1 MDLKRPIVFKR
12 FFGGIISPST
22 KVQSKTERNKCS
34 SSPIASKSIITRSK
48 SCQSTSRLKPVLK
61 NSNSNKPIVDRCWWI
76 EAESDIPCIID
87 DENGVNGL
95 LNSNIQ
101 QRPHSAMMNDKWRLA
116 NNNFSA
122 RMTFSGRT
130 EDLLVSI
137 GSRSNTSTSGTLN
150 SFLLPMTSIYDSS
163 CCSSDSPCSSSSL
176 AIPTLLLFDNQNSP
190 IPSPVSIPDPTT
202 RQTGAVSFDK
212 RGEWRRRSADGT
224 EGLQNG
230 TSYRS
235 DNEKQQIKGSSP
247 LNGKWPDT
255 QDLNRC
261 LNTLFPSVELCPTQS
276 QVLTLLLCLRTFISP
291 VEILQKLLQ
300 HIMFV
305 QHDNSTNF
313 TKESQRK
320 LFDNVLS
327 FCGYWIHSLPYD
339 FKKPQM
345 RDRLL
350 AVLSLSGTKK
360 DSNAQNL
367 CDELL
372 TELRVSL
379 GRLECYEN
387 AIRSLQPKL
396 EEHWERRWETPNGL
410 LALGRSALAVAQQLA
425 HIELERLSMVGL
437 DELVEMLGNSNSLDH
452 LGQQPPPGCIRHY
465 VQWFNQLSQLS
476 ASEILSHQHKRH
488 RARCVEFLLE
498 VAREC
503 LAIGNFNSL
512 AAIIAGLSAQPVARL
527 KKTWAKVDKS
537 RLEVLQRQLDPSG
550 NFAVY
555 RATLKA
561 AIWIE
566 ERSPRANNAVVIPFF
581 GILLRDLFMHY
592 RQCRHPGPNGY
603 LNRMAFD
610 EFGTLMSQLER
621 WKQAEC
627 HFSRVAP
634 LIQYLLL
641 SPLLSERSMFLLSYS
656 YEMPDNNADREHLRR
671 FTTKIANEKA
681 NDKNHKKHQNKNQN
695 GMNTN

>member
-1 MDLKRPIVFKR
+1 
-12 FFGGIISPST
+12 
-22 KVQSKTERNKCS
+22 
-34 SSPIASKSIITRSK
+34 
-48 SCQSTSRLKPVLK
+48 
-61 NSNSNKPIVDRCWWI
+61 
-76 EAESDIPCIID
+76 
-87 DENGVNGL
+87 
-95 LNSNIQ
+95 
-101 QRPHSAMMNDKWRLA
+101 
-116 NNNFSA
+116 
-122 RMTFSGRT
+122 
-130 EDLLVSI
+130 
-137 GSRSNTSTSGTLN
+137 
-150 SFLLPMTSIYDSS
+150 MTSIYDSS

-190 IPSPVSIPDPTT
+190 IPSPISIPDPTT
-202 RQTGAVSFDK
+202 NRQNSGVSFDK
-212 RGEWRRRSADGT
+212 RGGEWRRRRSADGT

-230 TSYRS
+230 SSLRS

-247 LNGKWPDT
+247 LNGKWPVS

-261 LNTLFPSVELCPTQS
+261 LNSLFPSVEQCPTQS
-276 QVLTLLLCLRTFISP
+276 HVLTLLLCLRTFISP
-291 VEILQKLLQ
+291 VEILQKFLQ

-396 EEHWERRWETPNGL
+396 EEHWERRWEIPNGL

-437 DELVEMLGNSNSLDH
+437 DELVEMLGNAHSLDH

-527 KKTWAKVDKS
+527 RKTWAKVDKS

-566 ERSPRANNAVVIPFF
+566 ERSPRANSAVVIPFF

-592 RQCRHPGPNGY
+592 RQCRNPGPSGY

-610 EFGTLMSQLER
+610 EFGTLMAQLER
-621 WKQAEC
+621 WKLAEC

-656 YEMPDNNADREHLRR
+656 YEMPDNNADKEHLKK
-671 FTTKIANEKA
+671 FTIKIANEKS
-681 NDKNHKKHQNKNQN
+681 NENNKNYKKHHQNNNKNQN
-695 GMNTN
+695 GMMNT

>member
-1 MDLKRPIVFKR
+1 KR
-12 FFGGIISPST
+12 FFGGVISPSKT
-22 KVQSKTERNKCS
+22 KVQSKIDGKVCS
-34 SSPIASKSIITRSK
+34 SPLSSKSIITRSR
-48 SCQSTSRLKPVLK
+48 SCQSTSRLKSVLK
-61 NSNSNKPIVDRCWWI
+61 NCNSNNNKPAENRCWWL
-76 EAESDIPCIID
+76 ESINDIPCITD
-87 DENGVNGL
+87 NVSNT
-95 LNSNIQ
+95 NSNEILHANFQ
-101 QRPHSAMMNDKWRLA
+101 QRRPHSAMSNDKWKFT
-116 NNNFSA
+116 NNSNNFSA

-130 EDLLVSI
+130 DNLMSI
-137 GSRSNTSTSGTLN
+137 GSRSSTSGTLN

-176 AIPTLLLFDNQNSP
+176 AIPTLLLFDNHNSP
-190 IPSPVSIPDPTT
+190 IPSPISIPEPN
-202 RQTGAVSFDK
+202 TGGVSFDK
-212 RGEWRRRSADGT
+212 REEWRRRRSADGT

-230 TSYRS
+230 INLKS
-235 DNEKQQIKGSSP
+235 DNQIKGTSP
-247 LNGKWPDT
+247 LNGKWPDSE
-255 QDLNRC
+255 DLKRC
-261 LNTLFPSVELCPTQS
+261 LDMLFPSVKHCPTQS

-291 VEILQKLLQ
+291 VELLQKFLQ

-313 TKESQRK
+313 TKESQRR

-327 FCGYWIHSLPYD
+327 FCAYWIRSLPYD

-360 DSNAQNL
+360 DSNAQHL

-410 LALGRSALAVAQQLA
+410 LALGRSALTVAQQLA

-437 DELVEMLGNSNSLDH
+437 NELIEMIGNANSLDH

-476 ASEILSHQHKRH
+476 ASELLSHQHKKH

-498 VAREC
+498 IAREC

-566 ERSPRANNAVVIPFF
+566 ERSPRASNAVVIPFF
-581 GILLRDLFMHY
+581 GILLRDLFMHF
-592 RQCRHPGPNGY
+592 RQCRHPGPAGN

-610 EFGTLMSQLER
+610 EFGVLMGQLER

-627 HFSRVAP
+627 HFPRVAP

-656 YEMPDNNADREHLRR
+656 YEIPDNSADREHFRR

-681 NDKNHKKHQNKNQN
+681 NDINNCKRQHTKNQN
-695 GMNTN
+695 GMNTT